1 MMITKRRL
9 LAGATMT
16 AAAAALPRP
25 ALAQGAGRIK
35 IGYTAVADYLAAYVA
50 QEEGFFKKRGL
61 ETELQLIPL
70 NSTLP
75 AALQSDSI
83 QVGGPTPSVMISA
96 VDGGLDIVA
105 LTACAE
111 ITKEVTT
118 FGVVAKAGS
127 GIAEPKDF
135 LGKRVGVPGLNAF
148 LHVVFRKWLMDK
160 GLDPKRVTFVEVAF
174 PQMADILRGGT
185 IDAAVT
191 GEPIMTRITGG
202 GIGTLIS
209 NMTPDLAEP
218 LPTTY
223 WASTRA
229 WATRNAEPVKLFRE
243 AIREAVAFVPGNQ
256 DAARA
261 HIAKYTRLPLEV
273 VKGIP
278 LPRLRSDIAL
288 RDVEA
293 WIKIMGEQEM
303 LTTKIDAGK
312 LFVA

>member
-1 MMITKRRL
+1 MALTRRRL
-9 LAGATMT
+9 MAGATLVAT
-16 AAAAALPRP
+16 VAALPRP
-25 ALAQGAGRIK
+25 AIAQGAGRIK

-50 QEEGFFKKRGL
+50 QEEGYFRKRGL

-83 QVGGPTPSVMISA
+83 QIGGPTPSVMISA
-96 VDGGLDIVA
+96 VDGGLDLVA

-191 GEPIMTRITGG
+191 GEPILARIVGG

-229 WATRNAEPVKLFRE
+229 WAQRNAEPVKLFRD

-261 HIAKYTRLPLEV
+261 HISKYTRLPAEV

-278 LPRLRSDIAL
+278 LPRLRSDIKP

-293 WIKIMGEQEM
+293 WLKIMAEQDM
-303 LTTKIDAGK
+303 LTTKLDAGK
-312 LFVA
+312 LFLA